1 VDEWAEAEKGA
12 GEEQSVDVKALAE
25 TVWDKRRFVFK
36 VTGIFIIIGILIILL
51 SPVEYKAEATLL
63 SEDQSSLPMGGLLQ
77 QFGGML
83 GLGKI
88 MQSQKENLS
97 PELYT
102 EIVNS
107 VPFQVQLL
115 NREVTFTKYDT
126 TVSIYDFWS
135 EIYSPS
141 VLTYLKS
148 YTFGLPS
155 KLKSIF
161 SDERPP
167 PLPESLSQ
175 DSVVELNKYQLKI
188 IKAMRRHLNL
198 KIDDE
203 DGLVTLTVTMPD
215 ARAAAETGHAAIE
228 LLNKYVTDYRTHQAV
243 QYLDFVEKQTEQ
255 ARQDFYEIQTKLAV
269 FQDQNINP
277 ATAKAK
283 IQLKRLESKNNLL
296 FNLYNSLEQQLEQAK
311 FKVQQKT
318 PVITVLEPVKVPVDN
333 YKPQKKLIIIV
344 ALLVGLILSVFYITT
359 RSILQG
365 RETSIVK

>member
-1 VDEWAEAEKGA
+1 
-12 GEEQSVDVKALAE
+12 
-25 TVWDKRRFVFK
+25 
-36 VTGIFIIIGILIILL
+36 
-51 SPVEYKAEATLL
+51 
-63 SEDQSSLPMGGLLQ
+63 
-77 QFGGML
+77 
-83 GLGKI
+83 
-88 MQSQKENLS
+88 
-97 PELYT
+97 
-102 EIVNS
+102 
-107 VPFQVQLL
+107 
-115 NREVTFTKYDT
+115 
-126 TVSIYDFWS
+126 
-135 EIYSPS
+135 
-141 VLTYLKS
+141 
-148 YTFGLPS
+148 
-155 KLKSIF
+155 
-161 SDERPP
+161 
-167 PLPESLSQ
+167 
-175 DSVVELNKYQLKI
+175 LNKYQLKI